1 MTANKGHNVYY
12 ALPLILGLIGLFF
25 QIGRG
30 RRGVESFWVTFML
43 FFMTGIAIVLYL
55 NQYPGQ
61 PRERDY
67 AYVGSFYAF
76 AIWVGFG
83 VAAIATTASRYLS
96 KQPAKKTSDED
107 APVTI
112 STAAAGVASLVLL
125 LIPIQMAGQNW
136 DDHDRS
142 GRTVASDMGRN
153 YLESCEPN
161 AILFCYGDNDT
172 FPLWYAQEVEGI
184 RTDVRTVN
192 LSYLSGDWYIDQM
205 KKQAY
210 EGKPLPLGLLPK
222 SYYYYNNYALV
233 SPNGGERLS
242 VEEAYKALQGH
253 GPGSPAMLT
262 SPDLYVAVDSAAV
275 AQRIAKSFP
284 ALTGYI
290 TPDFSLSLHGRQF
303 LDIGGLSVL
312 DLIAGNK
319 WERPIYWAIT
329 SPRNAF
335 NGMTASMVQTGMASQ
350 LLPLAPR
357 VDSTG
362 RAIDYGIGNLDR
374 MYETVMTKFRW
385 CGADR
390 PGTYFDENARGIVST
405 LRNQIFTPLANG
417 YLERG
422 DKQKAQAILKKCL
435 SVILEENVP
444 YETSALYFAD
454 ALYRADMRAEADH
467 VLQAI
472 ARRALSTLTWAVQLP
487 AEKLEEVSR
496 HGELQEA
503 YTAIS
508 YALDFAKDYNSQ
520 ALSRY
525 EQEIAALLRRLG
537 VAQ

>member
-1 MTANKGHNVYY
+1 
-12 ALPLILGLIGLFF
+12 
-25 QIGRG
+25 
-30 RRGVESFWVTFML
+30 
-43 FFMTGIAIVLYL
+43 
-55 NQYPGQ
+55 
-61 PRERDY
+61 
-67 AYVGSFYAF
+67 
-76 AIWVGFG
+76 
-83 VAAIATTASRYLS
+83 
-96 KQPAKKTSDED
+96 
-107 APVTI
+107 
-112 STAAAGVASLVLL
+112 
-125 LIPIQMAGQNW
+125 
-136 DDHDRS
+136 
-142 GRTVASDMGRN
+142 
-153 YLESCEPN
+153 
-161 AILFCYGDNDT
+161 
-172 FPLWYAQEVEGI
+172 
-184 RTDVRTVN
+184 
-192 LSYLSGDWYIDQM
+192 
-205 KKQAY
+205 
-210 EGKPLPLGLLPK
+210 
-222 SYYYYNNYALV
+222 
-233 SPNGGERLS
+233 
-242 VEEAYKALQGH
+242 
-253 GPGSPAMLT
+253 
-262 SPDLYVAVDSAAV
+262 
-275 AQRIAKSFP
+275 
-284 ALTGYI
+284 
-290 TPDFSLSLHGRQF
+290 
-303 LDIGGLSVL
+303 
-312 DLIAGNK
+312 
-319 WERPIYWAIT
+319 
-329 SPRNAF
+329 
-335 NGMTASMVQTGMASQ
+335 MTASMVQTGMASQ

-487 AEKLEEVSR
+487 KERLEEVSL